1 MNDERI
7 SETLENILVKINEL
21 LEYIAVNSLPPDND
35 VKESA
40 AIFALART
48 YDLLAQYDETAYQD
62 GEYDES

>member
-1 MNDERI
+1 MDECKVN
-7 SETLENILVKINEL
+7 ETLDNILDKINDMID
-21 LEYIAVNSLPPDND
+21 YIGDRSSPDSD
-35 VKESA
+35 VKVSA